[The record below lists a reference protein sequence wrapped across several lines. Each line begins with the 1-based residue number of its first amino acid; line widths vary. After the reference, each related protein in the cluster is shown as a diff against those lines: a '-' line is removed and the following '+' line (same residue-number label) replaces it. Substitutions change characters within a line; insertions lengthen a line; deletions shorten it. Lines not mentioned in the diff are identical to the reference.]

1 MELLKM
7 KQAIWDTFL
16 TVLRHERCVTRP
28 CEKGLTRWGMSL
40 TTLKHR
46 RCVKKHSKKPPQ
58 SLKYVPDWFVT
69 HQKILRVMKHITGRR
84 CLFENITEWYKG
96 YPKLKA
102 QKASIKE
109 ELLPIALHPSRW
121 WGLVFS

>member
-1 MELLKM
+1 M
-7 KQAIWDTFL
+7 
-16 TVLRHERCVTRP
+16 
-28 CEKGLTRWGMSL
+28 
-40 TTLKHR
+40 
-46 RCVKKHSKKPPQ
+46 
-58 SLKYVPDWFVT
+58 KYVPDWFVT

-96 YPKLKA
+96 YQKLKA